1 MKPTI
6 SNIKSSLRETIP
18 KPKENSN
25 LQISKALFMKS
36 FPNPNKSTLSNIKPT
51 HIPSNIKPCLHKGS
65 SDLQWM
71 REFRRSRTSLEG
83 RVSGEHSFNEG
94 ESFARERIYV
104 TVNRD
109 SESKSKRGVW
119 LQE

>member
-25 LQISKALFMKS
+25 LQISKALSVKS

-51 HIPSNIKPCLHKGS
+51 HTPSNIKPCLHEGS

-71 REFRRSRTSLEG
+71 REFRRSKTSMEE
-83 RVSGEHSFNEG
+83 RASGEHSSME
-94 ESFARERIYV
+94 ERA
-104 TVNRD
+104 
-109 SESKSKRGVW
+109 
-119 LQE
+119 LQERESMLL

>member
-1 MKPTI
+1 V
-6 SNIKSSLRETIP
+6 
-18 KPKENSN
+18 
-25 LQISKALFMKS
+25 KS

-51 HIPSNIKPCLHKGS
+51 HTPSNIKPCLHEKS

-71 REFRRSRTSLEG
+71 REFRRSRTSMEE
-83 RVSGEHSFNEG
+83 RASGEHSFNGG

-104 TVNRD
+104 AVNRE

-119 LQE
+119 LQEYLNLE

>member
-6 SNIKSSLRETIP
+6 SNIKSFLREIIP

-25 LQISKALFMKS
+25 LQISKTLSMKS

-51 HIPSNIKPCLHKGS
+51 HTPSNIKPCLHEGS

-71 REFRRSRTSLEG
+71 IKFRRSRTSMEE
-83 RVSGEHSFNEG
+83 RASGEHNFNGG

-104 TVNRD
+104 SVKRE
-109 SESKSKRGVW
+109 SESKSKKGVW